1 MSLFRIEAKIYG
13 AWQLDTSSILSL
25 QRNESERYSYRLIAK
40 KIRLL
45 RRKPNINFKRR
56 KRDE

>member
-25 QRNESERYSYRLIAK
+25 QRKDLERYSYRIIAK
-40 KIRLL
+40 KIRFLK
-45 RRKPNINFKRR
+45 RKPNTKFKPG
-56 KRDE
+56 KPE

>member
-25 QRNESERYSYRLIAK
+25 QRNPSERYSCRFLSK

-45 RRKPNINFKRR
+45 RRKPSDNFKRN
-56 KRDE
+56 KKT